1 METIT
6 ATEFIICLCCSITTM
21 VILIKLFTPFSIH
34 QNKAFCN
41 YKGYLMMYYHKVYSI
56 PIGNHTSWH
65 FRNHVDYDIHISFNK
80 HTKILCIMKS
90 CYSLEEWDDLFF
102 NPESNIENI
111 LNYKRSNMNYKI
123 YKSAYKQIRT
133 LIK

>member
-6 ATEFIICLCCSITTM
+6 GIEFIICLCCVLITQW
-21 VILIKLFTPFSIH
+21 ILIKLFTPFKIH
-34 QNKAFCN
+34 ANKAFYN
-41 YKGYLMMYYHKVYSI
+41 YKGYLLIYFHKVYGS
-56 PIGNHTSWH
+56 PIGSHVTWH
-65 FRNHVDYDIHISFNK
+65 FKNKLNYNLHISYSK
-80 HTKILCIMKS
+80 DSKILCIMKS
-90 CYSLEEWDDLFF
+90 CYTLEEWDNLFF
-102 NPESNIENI
+102 NPESNIENV